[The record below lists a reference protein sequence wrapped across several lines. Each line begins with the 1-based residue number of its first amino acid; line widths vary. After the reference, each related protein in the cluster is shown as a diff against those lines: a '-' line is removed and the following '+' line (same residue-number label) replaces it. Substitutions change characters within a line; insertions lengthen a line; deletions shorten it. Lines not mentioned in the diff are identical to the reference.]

1 MDGTLRGAMLL
12 GIERKGDCTLLKLGT
27 TTFKSYY
34 RGSPF
39 IKIIIASL
47 TLSELIKHPLTPIFT
62 IGKVYS
68 PKGYVFGL
76 SMTEFHPIYNRET
89 PEQYKKIFAEFAETY
104 ISSKPGR
111 ARYNPETFVIEQ
123 EDSSVA
129 ENLAVLSEHEL
140 QNPHIK
146 FFVDRNPGW
155 KKVNCHPLVL

>member
-1 MDGTLRGAMLL
+1 MA
-12 GIERKGDCTLLKLGT
+12 E
-27 TTFKSYY
+27 Y
-34 RGSPF
+34 
-39 IKIIIASL
+39 
-47 TLSELIKHPLTPIFT
+47 HP
-62 IGKVYS
+62 V
-68 PKGYVFGL
+68 
-76 SMTEFHPIYNRET
+76 YNRET
-89 PEQYKKIFAEFAETY
+89 PEQFKKIFAELAETY

-155 KKVNCHPLVL
+155 KKVNCRPLVATLAGELYYGKLSFGSILIVCKIFAAACHGWKIKKVLLLMKTFP